1 MTLISIHV
9 PVLGT
14 PDAARARARRP
25 RSPRARCA
33 AVAPRAHQAVTGAR
47 HLLGVAY
54 ARRPPLRD
62 AVSICAASPPG
73 GMLVGSAP
81 SASLRG
87 LTRPGPLLL
96 LAALALTDAV
106 TSARHTAS
114 RCCVCPPAALAGCR
128 QYLRRQ
134 PPRRDAGRL
143 RSVGLFARVDAAR
156 AAALARGPCAHRGG
170 DERPSPPLYVAARV
184 CPAPM

>member
-14 PDAARARARRP
+14 PDAARARARRR

-73 GMLVGSAP
+73 GMLDGSAL

-87 LTRPGPLLL
+87 STRPGPLLL
-96 LAALALTDAV
+96 LAALALIEAV
-106 TSARHTAS
+106 TSARHRLCMLLRAFAQH
-114 RCCVCPPAALAGCR
+114 RC
-128 QYLRRQ
+128 
-134 PPRRDAGRL
+134 
-143 RSVGLFARVDAAR
+143 R
-156 AAALARGPCAHRGG
+156 AVWP
-170 DERPSPPLYVAARV
+170 
-184 CPAPM
+184 